1 MIKNKGKGF
10 SIVYIPFRGSTRNY
24 YIPSFV
30 VYSFSLV
37 LLLSAVLSWQFIQSF
52 TQLRTEYIKMNSF
65 SMEEKQL
72 IMSEELFAVQQVID
86 EIYPLLESNREKMKY
101 IAVEDQEV
109 RQSLNLRALDLNP
122 EKFTLQNT
130 RDRKNLGLYGNPQLN
145 LMNTFAMKDKAVDQS
160 RKLDQRLEN
169 LQTAKEAGNIYLT
182 RLAQTPDIW
191 PVPGAISPGFGWRT
205 HPIFRI
211 PDFHTGVD
219 ITAARGLPIK
229 AAADGRVIDAGWSG
243 GYGRMVKIY
252 HRDGISTLYAHCSE
266 ILVKPGDMV
275 KKGSIIAKA
284 GATGT
289 ATHSHLHYEVRLYD
303 KAVDPEAFYREG
315 RTSR

>member
-1 MIKNKGKGF
+1 MSKQRGKGF
-10 SIVYIPFRGSTRNY
+10 SIVYIPPRGSSKTY

-30 VYSFSLV
+30 IYTLSLFLV
-37 LLLSAVLSWQFIQSF
+37 LAFVFSYQFLQHF

-72 IMSEELFAVQQVID
+72 IMSEELFAVQQVLGQIR
-86 EIYPLLESNREKMKY
+86 PVLEGNKEKMKH
-101 IAVEDQEV
+101 ISSQDQKV
-109 RQSLNLRALDLNP
+109 RKALGLKSLDLSLD
-122 EKFTLQNT
+122 KYTLQGGN
-130 RDRKNLGLYGNPQLN
+130 DRKTLGLYGNPQLN
-145 LMNTFAMKDKAVDQS
+145 LIYTIGLEDKVLEQS
-160 RKLDQRLEN
+160 RKLEERSEN
-169 LQTAKEAGNIYLT
+169 LQIAEDSSSVYTK
-182 RLAQTPDIW
+182 RLAQTPDVW
-191 PVPGAISPGFGWRT
+191 PVPGVISPGFGWRI

-211 PDFHTGVD
+211 QDFHTGVD
-219 ITAARGLPIK
+219 ITASKGYPIV
-229 AAADGRVIDAGWSG
+229 AAADGKVTDAGWSG

-266 ILVKPGDMV
+266 LLVKPGDSV

-289 ATHSHLHYEVRLYD
+289 ATHSHLHYEVRLFD
-303 KAVDPEAFYREG
+303 KAVDPEDFYRKG